1 MYAIASGKGGTGK
14 TTVTASL
21 AALWDR
27 PVIAVDLDVEEPNL
41 HLFLHPEITGE
52 EPAFMEVPVRDPERC
67 TLCGQCA
74 AFCQYKA
81 LSVMGKTLLIFPE
94 MCHGC
99 GGCLLLC
106 PETALSPGQRELG
119 QIVSGHFRTDQTN
132 AGHGRNA
139 EFVMGR
145 LRVGEAMSPPLMR
158 QVKARLPQSQSAD
171 ILIDSPPGVSC
182 PAVNAVMDADV
193 IVLVTEPT
201 PFGLHD
207 FRLAVQAF
215 RPLGKPL
222 GAVINRSDIGRSD
235 IGGAGIGDTTVQDFC
250 RAEGI
255 PVWAEIPYSRAV
267 AEAYS
272 RGEVAAAAVPEL
284 RPVILALMERM
295 RAAASESAAASSGS
309 PADTSSPAES
319 GEVHHA

>member
-1 MYAIASGKGGTGK
+1 MIYAIASGKGGTGK

-41 HLFLHPEITGE
+41 HLFLHPELTSE
-52 EPAFMEVPVRDPERC
+52 EPALMEIPVVDPARC

-74 AFCQYKA
+74 AFCQFKA
-81 LSVMGKTLLIFPE
+81 LSVMGKTLLVFPE

-106 PETALSPGQRELG
+106 PEKALSPGGRELG
-119 QIVSGHFRTDQTN
+119 QIVSGHFRSDPISS
-132 AGHGRNA
+132 GRA
-139 EFVMGR
+139 QDASFLMGR

-158 QVKARLPQSQSAD
+158 QVKARLPQGQSAD

-207 FRLAVQAF
+207 FRLAVEAF
-215 RPLGKPL
+215 RPLGKPM
-222 GAVINRSDIGRSD
+222 GAVVNR
-235 IGGAGIGDTTVQDFC
+235 AGIGDMSVQEYCRVQD
-250 RAEGI
+250 I
-255 PVWAEIPYSRAV
+255 PVWAEIPFSRAV

-272 RGEVAAAAVPEL
+272 RGEVVARAVPQL
-284 RPVILALMERM
+284 RDVILALMERM
-295 RAAASESAAASSGS
+295 QGAGAASTTTAN
-309 PADTSSPAES
+309 P
-319 GEVHHA
+319 GEARHA

>member
-1 MYAIASGKGGTGK
+1 MIYAIASGKGGTGK

-27 PVIAVDLDVEEPNL
+27 PVVAVDLDVEEPNL
-41 HLFLHPEITGE
+41 HLFLHPELTGD
-52 EPAFMEVPVRDPERC
+52 EPAFMEVPVVDAERC
-67 TLCGQCA
+67 ILCGQCA
-74 AFCQYKA
+74 DFCQFKA

-106 PETALSPGQRELG
+106 PEKALSPGGRELG
-119 QIVSGHFRTDQTN
+119 RIVSGHFRSGHSQPGH
-132 AGHGRNA
+132 AGSDRA
-139 EFVMGR
+139 QDAAFFMGR

-158 QVKARLPQSQSAD
+158 QVKARLPVGGAD
-171 ILIDSPPGVSC
+171 TDTLIDSPPGVSC

-207 FRLAVQAF
+207 FRLAVEAF

-222 GAVINRSDIGRSD
+222 GAVINR
-235 IGGAGIGDTTVQDFC
+235 AGIGDAGVQDYC
-250 RAEGI
+250 RAQGI
-255 PVWAEIPYSRAV
+255 PVWAEIPFNRAV

-272 RGEVAAAAVPEL
+272 RGEVVARAVPEL
-284 RPVILALMERM
+284 RSVILALMARM
-295 RAAASESAAASSGS
+295 QGAAAASKTQEAA
-309 PADTSSPAES
+309 
-319 GEVHHA
+319 HA